1 MLALKIAAN
10 PKAQMSRK
18 RADVNSARNDSPLK
32 SLIQG
37 LPLIGATAR
46 KLAHLPVVMQ
56 ARRLAFAGSTAFWE
70 ATYRK
75 GVAGQACPGSRG
87 RLAEFKAEILNEL
100 VRRQNIRTVI
110 EFGCGD
116 GSQLQLGQYPEYV
129 GVDVAASA
137 IALCKSRFAHDSSKR
152 FYQVDA
158 LPEDTAPFDL
168 ALSLDVI
175 YHLIED
181 DVFEA
186 HMKRLF
192 GSSRRYVAIYASN
205 HDAWVE
211 GFHVRHRKFTVWIE
225 EKAREWRPDGHVAN
239 RFPFDPS
246 RPNDTSFADFYF
258 FARQAREASAEVAT
272 PR

>member
-1 MLALKIAAN
+1 VLAWKIVGN

-18 RADVNSARNDSPLK
+18 RVDVNSATNDSPLK
-32 SLIQG
+32 SLIKG

-46 KLAHLPVVMQ
+46 KLAHLPVVMR
-56 ARRLAFAGSTAFWE
+56 ARRLTFTGSTAFWE

-75 GVAGQACPGSRG
+75 GVARQACPGSRG
-87 RLAEFKAEILNEL
+87 RLAEFKAEILNEF
-100 VRRQNIRTVI
+100 VRRQNIRMVI

-137 IALCKSRFAHDSSKR
+137 IAVCKSRFAHDSSKR
-152 FYQVDA
+152 FYRADA
-158 LPEDTAPFDL
+158 LPEDMAQFDL

-211 GFHVRHRKFTVWIE
+211 AFHVRHRKFTVWIE
-225 EKAREWRPDGHVAN
+225 EKARGWRPDGFVAN

-246 RPNDTSFADFYF
+246 CPNDTSFANFYF
-258 FARQAREASAEVAT
+258 YARQAPDTSSEAGT

>member
-1 MLALKIAAN
+1 MNITT
-10 PKAQMSRK
+10 
-18 RADVNSARNDSPLK
+18 NDSPLK
-32 SLIQG
+32 SLIRG

-46 KLAHLPVVMQ
+46 KLAHLPVVIRAKRM
-56 ARRLAFAGSTAFWE
+56 AFPGSASFWE
-70 ATYRK
+70 TTYRK
-75 GVAGQACPGSRG
+75 GVQKQACPGSYG
-87 RLAEFKAEILNEL
+87 RLAEFKAEILNEF
-100 VRRQNIRTVI
+100 VQKKNIRTVI

-129 GVDVAASA
+129 GVDISASA
-137 IALCKSRFAHDSSKR
+137 ITECTSRFAHDSSKR
-152 FYQVDA
+152 FYRADA
-158 LPEDTAPFDL
+158 LPEDTTQFDL

-192 GSSRRYVAIYASN
+192 RSSRRYVAIYASN
-205 HDAWVE
+205 YEACVE

-225 EKAREWRPDGHVAN
+225 EKARDWRPDGYVAN

-246 RPNDTSFADFYF
+246 SPDETSCADFYF
-258 FARQAREASAEVAT
+258 FARQARGFN
-272 PR
+272 RG